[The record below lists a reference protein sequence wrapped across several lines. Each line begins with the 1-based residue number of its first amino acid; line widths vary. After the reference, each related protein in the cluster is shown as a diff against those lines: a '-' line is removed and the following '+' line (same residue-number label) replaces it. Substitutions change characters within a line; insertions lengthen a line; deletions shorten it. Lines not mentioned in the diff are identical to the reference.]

1 MYGVSQTYMFQ
12 YINSFLLEH
21 HYSMPNKSYSFNDNI
36 MKSLFLSVYKL
47 TAKNLEN
54 FRFCSKQCACFWGLN
69 QDCSCGEQWT
79 TVVVVLLRLML
90 YVVVSQHNAYD
101 EIL

>member
-1 MYGVSQTYMFQ
+1 MYMYGVSQTYMVQ

-21 HYSMPNKSYSFNDNI
+21 HYSMPNKSYSFNDNF

-54 FRFCSKQCACFWGLN
+54 FRFVPNNVHAFG
-69 QDCSCGEQWT
+69 
-79 TVVVVLLRLML
+79 V
-90 YVVVSQHNAYD
+90 
-101 EIL
+101 

>member
-1 MYGVSQTYMFQ
+1 MFQ

-47 TAKNLEN
+47 TAKNLKTSDFVPN
-54 FRFCSKQCACFWGLN
+54 NVHAFG
-69 QDCSCGEQWT
+69 
-79 TVVVVLLRLML
+79 V
-90 YVVVSQHNAYD
+90 
-101 EIL
+101 